1 MPWVLK
7 QWRKGWG
14 KGKIAPSTPNS
25 ALWLFF
31 KLFTHKSTSLCS
43 ASSGCPTCRGPG
55 TSFPALRE
63 GAVRVRKAVTLKWMG
78 DASGSSG
85 RMGSLRVIWKVFERH
100 SWAGAAP
107 AWARLYSRGLRQPRN
122 AELPQPL
129 LVETDT
135 CAEPTDHPCPQPRVG
150 VPALQSPRMQPWG
163 KGESPCSWTKRRPP
177 LLVPPSQAR
186 PRTGRAVPVAAGW
199 TAAPRPRSASPAAAG
214 SAAALPPLA
223 ARGQRRTGERTG
235 GGGEPPP
242 AGAGRQRGA
251 RGGAGGGGGV
261 ILNRGFSELGVG
273 GGTVRRASVRAGVG
287 RPARSAGKDGLAR
300 GVLAGERRV
309 CGTRASWVG
318 ACFWEPSK
326 RERGGKGKRKHY
338 TKAPEACSAGSFYV
352 RKMC

>member
-1 MPWVLK
+1 MRAARQDEWEA
-7 QWRKGWG
+7 WE
-14 KGKIAPSTPNS
+14 
-25 ALWLFF
+25 LFE
-31 KLFTHKSTSLCS
+31 K
-43 ASSGCPTCRGPG
+43 
-55 TSFPALRE
+55 
-63 GAVRVRKAVTLKWMG
+63 
-78 DASGSSG
+78 
-85 RMGSLRVIWKVFERH
+85 FERH

-235 GGGEPPP
+235 GGGGAAPRGGRS
-242 AGAGRQRGA
+242 AAGGAGRGRRRRRRDFKSRLFGA
-251 RGGAGGGGGV
+251 GCRRRDRAKGVRAGGGRQAGTE
-261 ILNRGFSELGVG
+261 RGE
-273 GGTVRRASVRAGVG
+273 G
-287 RPARSAGKDGLAR
+287 RL
-300 GVLAGERRV
+300 GERRA
-309 CGTRASWVG
+309 GRGAAGLRDPGLVG
-318 ACFWEPSK
+318 RSLLLGAFK
-326 RERGGKGKRKHY
+326 KRKGGEGQEETLH
-338 TKAPEACSAGSFYV
+338 
-352 RKMC
+352 

>member
-1 MPWVLK
+1 MLSCLSRCWWRRTPARNPQTTRVLSRAWVYRLSRAHGCSPGERGSPRAAG
-7 QWRKGWG
+7 QRG
-14 KGKIAPSTPNS
+14 APR
-25 ALWLFF
+25 
-31 KLFTHKSTSLCS
+31 SLC
-43 ASSGCPTCRGPG
+43 PLPRPGPG
-55 TSFPALRE
+55 RAERCRWPQGEPPPPAPAPPAPPRRGALRRCRLWPPGGS
-63 GAVRVRKAVTLKWMG
+63 GA
-78 DASGSSG
+78 
-85 RMGSLRVIWKVFERH
+85 
-100 SWAGAAP
+100 P
-107 AWARLYSRGLRQPRN
+107 
-122 AELPQPL
+122 
-129 LVETDT
+129 
-135 CAEPTDHPCPQPRVG
+135 
-150 VPALQSPRMQPWG
+150 
-163 KGESPCSWTKRRPP
+163 
-177 LLVPPSQAR
+177 
-186 PRTGRAVPVAAGW
+186 
-199 TAAPRPRSASPAAAG
+199 G
-214 SAAALPPLA
+214 SA
-223 ARGQRRTGERTG
+223 RG